1 MDILDNEINKRLIAG
16 NFPSEILHI
25 VEEYDV
31 EAVDLPVLAKDGIDI
46 LREYSMLMFGF
57 FTTFANRVQEIESL
71 KREELF
77 EQEANILINTGFK
90 VDSLNIDEKVYLEG
104 SKLFPAVT
112 SVDKIFWYGAWVYY
126 FSNDMMPDNEHFN
139 QYQDMMFAW
148 IYLLKTVQDKELKYG
163 LTINVKAVTSKTN
176 ILKLIES
183 DWSKVDKKYF
193 SKLTDFG
200 RKKLQDV
207 KTAQIAL
214 FEKANAENAL
224 QRTLADKTMHE
235 WSLFIDV
242 INDLSQKEK
251 EVIGRINRA
260 GSPKDKL
267 RIINEYNL
275 ILSGI
280 EHGKY
285 RLGENEIDLLKLF
298 EIINER
304 MQKASAYCVV
314 KT

>member
-46 LREYSMLMFGF
+46 LREYPMLMFGF

-90 VDSLNIDEKVYLEG
+90 IDSLNIDEKVYLEG

-148 IYLLKTVQDKELKYG
+148 IYLLKIVQDKELKYG
-163 LTINVKAVTSKTN
+163 FTINVKAVTSKTN

-193 SKLTDFG
+193 SKPSCPHTWHHH
-200 RKKLQDV
+200 K
-207 KTAQIAL
+207 
-214 FEKANAENAL
+214 
-224 QRTLADKTMHE
+224 
-235 WSLFIDV
+235 
-242 INDLSQKEK
+242 
-251 EVIGRINRA
+251 
-260 GSPKDKL
+260 
-267 RIINEYNL
+267 
-275 ILSGI
+275 
-280 EHGKY
+280 
-285 RLGENEIDLLKLF
+285 
-298 EIINER
+298 
-304 MQKASAYCVV
+304 
-314 KT
+314 